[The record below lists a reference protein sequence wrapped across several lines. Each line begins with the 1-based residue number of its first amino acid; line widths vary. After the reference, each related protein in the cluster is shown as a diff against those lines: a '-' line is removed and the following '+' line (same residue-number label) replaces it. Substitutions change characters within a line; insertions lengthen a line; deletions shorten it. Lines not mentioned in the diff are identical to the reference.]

1 MARKFSYVVLAVL
14 GISMASGA
22 AWWYQSRPQGA
33 NEIAA
38 VSAGK
43 PVSAAAAPRLA
54 GVEVAQVQEQS
65 LRDDAQAIG
74 SLRAKQSVML
84 RPELVGR
91 ITALNF
97 KDGGPVR
104 KGQILVQ
111 FDDQLQ
117 QAEVQQ
123 MQAQLAIA
131 QANFKRTQELVAANF
146 MSKQTL
152 DTSEANLQVAQAQLA
167 LSQARL
173 TRMAVRAPFDGT
185 AGIRLVN
192 VGDYVKDG
200 VDLVPLED
208 TRQMMVDYRLP
219 ERFGGKVKPGQSV
232 ELVLDALPGR
242 SFKAVVEAVD
252 SLLDANARSVGVRAV
267 MPNMGQDSEKAGQP
281 AKLDVVKSTKSA
293 AEASVLRSGM
303 FARVTTVF
311 SVNDAA
317 LVVPEEA
324 IVPQGNRQ
332 LVYKLV
338 LPESGVTLPP
348 DAKFVSQRQEVKL
361 GVRRQGK
368 VEIVEGLKVGDS
380 VVVAGQQRLQKD
392 GTPVRVVELGKPAVK
407 ASEAKSSASGA
418 APVLPAAAASVA
430 SR

>member
-1 MARKFSYVVLAVL
+1 MAGKFGFSVVAVV
-14 GISMASGA
+14 GIAVAGA
-22 AWWYQSRPQGA
+22 GAWWVQSRPQTPTQITSA
-33 NEIAA
+33 
-38 VSAGK
+38 SAGGG
-43 PVSAAAAPRLA
+43 AAAGVGKTNSVVAPNAPRLA
-54 GVEVAQVQEQS
+54 GVEVARVEVQP
-65 LRDDAQAIG
+65 LRDDVQAVG
-74 SLRAKQSVML
+74 SLRARQSVML

-97 KDGGPVR
+97 KDGGQVR
-104 KGQILVQ
+104 KDQILVQ
-111 FDDQLQ
+111 FDDLLQ
-117 QAEVQQ
+117 QADLQQ

-146 MSKQTL
+146 MAQQTL
-152 DTSEANLQVAQAQLA
+152 DTSAASLKVAQAQVALA
-167 LSQARL
+167 QARL

-200 VDLVPLED
+200 VDLVALED

-219 ERFGGKVKPGQSV
+219 ERMGGKVKPGQSV
-232 ELVLDALPGR
+232 EVSLDALPGR
-242 SFKAVVEAVD
+242 NFKAVVEAVD
-252 SLLDANARSVGVRAV
+252 PLLDANGRSIGVRAV
-267 MPNMGQDSEKAGQP
+267 LAGGGKP
-281 AKLDVVKSTKSA
+281 TKPSGDLPI
-293 AEASVLRSGM
+293 LRSGM

-324 IVPQGNRQ
+324 VVPQGNRQ

-338 LPESGVTLPP
+338 LPEAGVSLPP

-368 VEIVEGLKVGDS
+368 VEIVEGLSMGDT

-392 GTPVRVVELGKPAVK
+392 GSPVRVVELGKPAAK
-407 ASEAKSSASGA
+407 ASGVQIAPSAASPVAPA
-418 APVLPAAAASVA
+418 APV